1 MDEESPEP
9 NETIASE
16 VGAVVEQEGASESV
30 ITKPTSLPQESANQ
44 MESTSPHQQDPLP
57 PQPDTVVPSIS
68 KAIPEMTSSW
78 SEPSHPNFTGP
89 NIPSQDF
96 LYDQIVGSFHS
107 YIVCYGT
114 ISIVKRK
121 SKDHSQR
128 LKCVIGMRTDPY
140 LIRCIFHVNRM
151 NGEC

>member
-1 MDEESPEP
+1 MLRKLKQQCESVSPRSDMDEESPEP

-30 ITKPTSLPQESANQ
+30 ITKPTSP
-44 MESTSPHQQDPLP
+44 PHQQDPLP

-96 LYDQIVGSFHS
+96 LYDQIVGSQQLHHF
-107 YIVCYGT
+107 IV
-114 ISIVKRK
+114 I
-121 SKDHSQR
+121 
-128 LKCVIGMRTDPY
+128 
-140 LIRCIFHVNRM
+140 
-151 NGEC
+151 

>member
-16 VGAVVEQEGASESV
+16 VGAVVEQEAASEPV
-30 ITKPTSLPQESANQ
+30 LTKPTSLPQESANQ

-57 PQPDTVVPSIS
+57 PQPDTVVPSIP

-96 LYDQIVGSFHS
+96 LYDQIVGSQQLHHF
-107 YIVCYGT
+107 IV
-114 ISIVKRK
+114 I
-121 SKDHSQR
+121 
-128 LKCVIGMRTDPY
+128 
-140 LIRCIFHVNRM
+140 
-151 NGEC
+151 